1 MEWIS
6 NSERNGRLFVHLV
19 QSQFG
24 SKEGPARGRSCN
36 VLPHLP
42 LTLGSR
48 WSLKM
53 FLLQRNHILSERSHM
68 DQGSSG

>member
-6 NSERNGRLFVHLV
+6 NSERNGRLFGHLV

-42 LTLGSR
+42 LTLGSVV
-48 WSLKM
+48 LKDV
-53 FLLQRNHILSERSHM
+53 SPAKESYPAERSHM